1 MDATDDVTREIFDDG
16 QSDFGSEEQ
25 GYKHYN
31 SYVKEKGFSVRL
43 DNFFARYKKK
53 RILGR
58 DAEFVLN
65 HMKVQVERDAEFF
78 FKHTTDDEGH
88 LRNLFWQ
95 IHNLKC
101 IMTHLVMWSFL
112 TVHIG

>member
-1 MDATDDVTREIFDDG
+1 MMDATDDVTREEYLMMVNQI
-16 QSDFGSEEQ
+16 FGSEEQ
-25 GYKHYN
+25 GYEHYN

-43 DNFFARYKKK
+43 DNFFTRYKKK

-88 LRNLFWQ
+88 LRNLF
-95 IHNLKC
+95 
-101 IMTHLVMWSFL
+101 
-112 TVHIG
+112 